1 MSIDKLDNDVD
12 NKEIVTAFI
21 KGLSVIKAFDHEN
34 TSMTLSDVAKKV
46 DITRASARRL
56 LLTLESLGY
65 VTQNENLF
73 SLTPKIIDLGYSYFA
88 SLPWTD
94 LAYKNMKKVVDSCKL
109 SCSISILDG
118 SNVICIMRIPATRI
132 LNEGIHVG
140 SRLPAAYTA
149 TGRLFMTHMEEKE
162 LYDYV
167 LRLPLKKM
175 TSKSIDNPDDL
186 YKKLLSEK
194 KLGYQMVEEEIEDG
208 LVSLAVPIYNRDNK
222 MIGAMNI
229 GSHLSYKNTK
239 MLKETV
245 LPLLIE
251 AAKET
256 TAAIKLLQQY

>member
-1 MSIDKLDNDVD
+1 
-12 NKEIVTAFI
+12 
-21 KGLSVIKAFDHEN
+21 
-34 TSMTLSDVAKKV
+34 
-46 DITRASARRL
+46 
-56 LLTLESLGY
+56 
-65 VTQNENLF
+65 
-73 SLTPKIIDLGYSYFA
+73 
-88 SLPWTD
+88 
-94 LAYKNMKKVVDSCKL
+94 
-109 SCSISILDG
+109 
-118 SNVICIMRIPATRI
+118 
-132 LNEGIHVG
+132 
-140 SRLPAAYTA
+140 
-149 TGRLFMTHMEEKE
+149 
-162 LYDYV
+162 
-167 LRLPLKKM
+167 M